1 MWCAIAAY
9 VVIASGYA
17 DRRRVEITVKEM
29 RIAVV
34 DTAEVKVI
42 SSEKVARTLA
52 EAGINP
58 VGVSI
63 DSLDVHGI
71 ESVVAALPEVRRAS
85 AWCDL
90 EGTLTVRVEG
100 RTPIMRVRSSGGY
113 RFWLSDD
120 GYIIPDRGE
129 FGAYVPVV
137 TGSIPFPFGARAA
150 GSYEEMRRANY
161 NDYLGQFTDIEGER
175 VRIAGQLAQARA
187 SLRATRAS
195 GPKRFWSEGRKKRF
209 DDDKAADIA
218 RLNGEI
224 VRLDTE
230 VRSLAARRAALVEKE
245 KKSYQSYLFLT
256 KLANFVRF
264 IERDDFWSAQIVQIN
279 VPGGGSGV
287 NPEGYGADRAGRWKE
302 PELELVPRAGDHIVA
317 LGALD
322 GTEGEKLEKLRLF
335 YLDGLRHEGWDKF
348 GRIDIKY
355 KNQIVCTQ

>member
-1 MWCAIAAY
+1 MWCAVVAY
-9 VVIASGYA
+9 LVLAGGHGRRMRHEIVVQ
-17 DRRRVEITVKEM
+17 EM
-29 RIAVV
+29 RITVV
-34 DTAEVKVI
+34 DTAHTRVVTAG
-42 SSEKVARTLA
+42 KVARTLA
-52 EAGINP
+52 DAGIEP

-63 DSLDVHGI
+63 DSLDVHAI
-71 ESVVAALPEVRRAS
+71 ESLVAGMPEVRRAS

-100 RTPIMRVRSSGGY
+100 RTPIMRVRSAGGY

-137 TGSIPFPFGARAA
+137 TGSIPFPFGVRAA
-150 GSYEEMRRANY
+150 GSYEEMRRTNY
-161 NDYLGQFTDIEGER
+161 DDYLGQFTDIEGER
-175 VRIAGQLAQARA
+175 VRIAGQSALARA
-187 SLRATRAS
+187 SLRAVRAS
-195 GPKRFWSEGRKKRF
+195 GPKRFWSEVRKKRF
-209 DDDKAADIA
+209 ADDKAADIA
-218 RLNGEI
+218 RLEAE
-224 VRLDTE
+224 VARLDGAL
-230 VRSLAARRAALVEKE
+230 RSVVAKKGTLVEKE

-264 IERDDFWSAQIVQIN
+264 IERDDFWSAQIVQIHITD
-279 VPGGGSGV
+279 SHAGV
-287 NPEGYGADRAGRWKE
+287 NSEGYAAGTAGVWKE

-322 GTEGEKLEKLRLF
+322 GSEREKLEKLRLF